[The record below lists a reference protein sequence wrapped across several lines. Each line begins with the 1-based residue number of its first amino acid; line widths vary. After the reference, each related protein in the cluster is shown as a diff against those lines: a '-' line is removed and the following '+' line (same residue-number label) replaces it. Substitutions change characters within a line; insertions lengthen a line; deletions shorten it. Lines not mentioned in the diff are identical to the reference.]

1 MKEQFA
7 NEETRVS
14 GGISA
19 LVWVLALSGV
29 LGASAVCFVCSLFL
43 ETFAAH
49 FYTCLFAGGA
59 AGIVL
64 AAVILAVTGKMKTL
78 GSGAS
83 AKAVIVLA
91 ALAVFFM
98 AGSAFMIAEKDTK
111 APIIAFS
118 DETVT
123 MREGDPESVLYS
135 NMIVS
140 DDRDGDIR
148 DQLSVVSFVYSG
160 DGKTADVTYA
170 AADSSGNRATA
181 SQRIYVEGKPWPE
194 Q

>member
-49 FYTCLFAGGA
+49 FYTCLIAGGA

-64 AAVILAVTGKMKTL
+64 AAEIG
-78 GSGAS
+78 
-83 AKAVIVLA
+83 
-91 ALAVFFM
+91 
-98 AGSAFMIAEKDTK
+98 
-111 APIIAFS
+111 
-118 DETVT
+118 
-123 MREGDPESVLYS
+123 
-135 NMIVS
+135 
-140 DDRDGDIR
+140 
-148 DQLSVVSFVYSG
+148 
-160 DGKTADVTYA
+160 
-170 AADSSGNRATA
+170 RAH
-181 SQRIYVEGKPWPE
+181 V
-194 Q
+194 

>member
-7 NEETRVS
+7 NEETRV
-14 GGISA
+14 GGGMSA
-19 LVWVLALSGV
+19 LVWVLALSGI

-49 FYTCLFAGGA
+49 FYTSLIAGGA

-78 GSGAS
+78 GSGSS
-83 AKAVIVLA
+83 AKTVIVLA

-123 MREGDPESVLYS
+123 MREGDPES
-135 NMIVS
+135 
-140 DDRDGDIR
+140 G
-148 DQLSVVSFVYSG
+148 LSIPG
-160 DGKTADVTYA
+160 T
-170 AADSSGNRATA
+170 
-181 SQRIYVEGKPWPE
+181 GKPRMSPMPRQTLPATERRPPSASMWKASPGRNNKILN
-194 Q
+194 

>member
-1 MKEQFA
+1 MNEQFA

-29 LGASAVCFVCSLFL
+29 LGASAVCFVCSLVL

-49 FYTCLFAGGA
+49 FYTCLIAGGA

-98 AGSAFMIAEKDTK
+98 AGSAFMISERDTK

-140 DDRDGDIR
+140 DDKDGDIR

>member
-7 NEETRVS
+7 NEETRV
-14 GGISA
+14 GGGMSA
-19 LVWVLALSGV
+19 LVWVLALSGI

-49 FYTCLFAGGA
+49 FYTSLIAGGA

-78 GSGAS
+78 GSGSS
-83 AKAVIVLA
+83 AKTVIVLA

-170 AADSSGNRATA
+170 VADSSGNRTTA

>member
-7 NEETRVS
+7 NEETRV
-14 GGISA
+14 GGGMSA
-19 LVWVLALSGV
+19 LVWVLALSGI

-49 FYTCLFAGGA
+49 FYTSLIAGGA

-78 GSGAS
+78 GSGSS
-83 AKAVIVLA
+83 AKTVIVLA

-140 DDRDGDIR
+140 DDKDGDIR

>member
-7 NEETRVS
+7 NEETRV
-14 GGISA
+14 GGGMSA
-19 LVWVLALSGV
+19 LVWVLALSGI

-49 FYTCLFAGGA
+49 FYTSLIAG
-59 AGIVL
+59 
-64 AAVILAVTGKMKTL
+64 
-78 GSGAS
+78 GAS
-83 AKAVIVLA
+83 AKTVIVLA

-140 DDRDGDIR
+140 DDKDGDIR

-181 SQRIYVEGKPWPE
+181 SQRIYVEGKPWTE